1 MPSPHRIKYVHLL
14 YRISTFGIC
23 MENKGLA
30 LMHKELYK
38 MIFIV
43 ALFIIENICQKQ
55 KSELRYTNPVVVG
68 TPQHSHSV

>member
-1 MPSPHRIKYVHLL
+1 
-14 YRISTFGIC
+14 

>member
-1 MPSPHRIKYVHLL
+1 
-14 YRISTFGIC
+14 

-68 TPQHSHSV
+68 MPQHSHSV